1 MQRAKKAV
9 EALDIV
15 GAVVVTDYRY
25 DLHGI
30 RLHGEEWV
38 ITFAMPVFYNHR
50 ISNEGNGGVSRG
62 DSNER
67 KKEENRNGYRK
78 TAGERDYRVPCR

>member
-15 GAVVVTDYRY
+15 GAVVATDYRY

-38 ITFAMPVFYNHR
+38 ITFARPVFYNHR
-50 ISNEGNGGVSRG
+50 GGARAW
-62 DSNER
+62 R
-67 KKEENRNGYRK
+67 KHK
-78 TAGERDYRVPCR
+78 TEKDGATR